1 MAGQKV
7 KIGIAGWKLI
17 VVGDSILLG
26 PIFNFYKDLYG
37 NDGFEITLFTPRRNK
52 YITELLLSKYIKDG
66 ILKIEYNDTD
76 KKKLARFTSLFN
88 LIKQIRGCKFDYF
101 FNTRPNSELWALI
114 TFFAKAKIKSV
125 ITNSFPFNGFF
136 KRIFIKPDAVSQKTA
151 CLKTHRMQKTI
162 DDLNKI
168 HGSNIT
174 LRPIEIEDGKFNP
187 HQFAKPTIGFY
198 IAASHAHKSIHPRLW
213 ARLLKYIKQK
223 YQDSFDIAIFGFGE
237 LYNTRLAAFK
247 QEVLNLGL
255 GEGDYRPY
263 NNNPLEQDISYCGGL
278 SLAVTNDSGFMHVAS
293 VFKIPTLSFFG
304 FSPAD
309 KFMTQLG
316 NEDKFFTSQSHL
328 ACSPCMAVHKCKLMG
343 QEYGDEMPLCME
355 HERPDI
361 YAKLDAALELSLSK
375 TEAGDEKIKEL
386 FNTTSTKRQVEI
398 IAECS
403 VDLDRQINHNLLFKI
418 AKRLDSEKI
427 CFNAPQNINKKLLN
441 IDLCGTGGDGK
452 NTLNVSTA
460 AGLLLA
466 KMAKFNVFKHGGR
479 AVSSAS
485 GSADVMELLKNDGDV
500 NIPQNFYFLNAAEHH
515 PALANLREAR
525 LQFGKKSI
533 FNLLG
538 PMLNPFNELSLQVI
552 GTFSS
557 DVIGYAK
564 ALQLLKPN
572 LTFAIVNS
580 LDGMDELSIFH
591 LNRLAINNI
600 NGDVLYFEVFYKGNL
615 QNTQPQSLGGGDV
628 NFNYAELK
636 KLVLGDKANITY
648 AKTVCFNMALCIFL
662 QSLQNTDIKSL
673 TSQKISSDL
682 TVICDD
688 IFASI

>member
-7 KIGIAGWKLI
+7 KIGILGWKLI
-17 VVGDSILLG
+17 VVGDAILLG

-37 NDGFEITLFTPRRNK
+37 NEGFEITLFTPKRNK
-52 YITELLLSKYIKDG
+52 YMVEFFFAKYIKDG
-66 ILKIEYNDTD
+66 ILKIEYNDID
-76 KKKLARFTSLFN
+76 KKSFSNLFSA
-88 LIKQIRGCKFDYF
+88 IKQVRSHKFDYF
-101 FNTRPNSELWALI
+101 FNTRHNSEFWILI
-114 TFFAKAKIKSV
+114 TKMAKARVKGI
-125 ITNSFPFNGFF
+125 ITNRLPYRDFF
-136 KRIFIKPDAVSQKTA
+136 KRIFIKPDIANERA
-151 CLKTHRMQKTI
+151 NCLSKHIIEKALC
-162 DDLNKI
+162 DLNKI

-174 LRPIEIEDGKFNP
+174 LRPIEVDGDKFVP
-187 HQFAKPTIGFY
+187 YKFAKPTIGFY
-198 IAASHAHKSIHPRLW
+198 IAASMANKSIHPRLW

-223 YQDSFDIAIFGFGE
+223 YQDRFDIAIFGFGE

-247 QEVLNLGL
+247 QEVLSLEL
-255 GEGDYRPY
+255 SDGDYKAY

-278 SLAVTNDSGFMHVAS
+278 SLAITNDSGFMHVAS

-328 ACSPCMAVHKCKLMG
+328 ACSPCMAVHKCKLMR
-343 QEYGDEMPLCME
+343 QEYGDEMPLCIE

-485 GSADVMELLKNDGDV
+485 GSVDVMELLKNDGDVNV